1 MPVNIITLTIE
12 DAGGDL
18 SPVSVYVAQDGLY
31 TVEQLGEVFAHVLW
45 DAVRPLVN
53 GVLVGV
59 SVSVGI
65 DFSAWDNN
73 TPSAISDVEEKATF
87 VLRPC
92 AGGRP
97 VRVTLP
103 TVKESIF
110 TGSGAGKFV
119 DVTNSDYVYFDY
131 IMTNDETDDGIN
143 ATDSHGLVLCQ
154 VLYGEQSFG
163 KG

>member
-12 DAGGDL
+12 DAGGDQ
-18 SPVSVYVAQDGLY
+18 SPVSVYVAQDDLY
-31 TVEQLGEVFAHVLW
+31 TVADLGEVFAHVLW
-45 DAVRPLVN
+45 DAVRPLIN

-73 TPSAISDVEEKATF
+73 TPSAISDVEEKVTF
-87 VLRPC
+87 ALRPC
-92 AGGRP
+92 VGGRP
-97 VRVTLP
+97 VRVSLP
-103 TVKESIF
+103 TVKETIF
-110 TGSGAGKFV
+110 TGSGAGKTV
-119 DVTNSDYVYFDY
+119 DVTNADYAYFDY
-131 IMTNDETDDGIN
+131 IMTNGEVDDGIN

-154 VLYGEQSFG
+154 VLSGVQTFG